1 MKKFAKILSLVLA
14 MLMIAGCFAGCGNLE
29 PEETPGQPVVGDGP
43 EDLNGKEF
51 MVAWWGADA
60 RHNNTMA
67 ALKEFDKTVDGLKTQ
82 VKYSGWGEFFS
93 MIDVDMA
100 GNTAPDVFQMTF
112 GKLKTYAQAGKL
124 LKLDDYIASGAL
136 DMSNVAESSIA
147 LGKTLDGVYAIPTG
161 INCTVYVYS
170 TEATKAAGV
179 TLSRTPT
186 LDELIT
192 AAKKVYDKTGMKI
205 VIEFEEYVR
214 MRGESYYNE
223 EGNQIGFSAQVLADW
238 WKFEKEGIEYG
249 YFTKPEDEIDGG
261 VSGLTDGKL
270 WCFTTYSNQI
280 TASEESSGKDL
291 EWMAVP
297 CTDAN
302 KSTSFVQPNTL
313 WVISAQTDLP
323 QTSLKLVNFFTNN
336 PAFYDKCGV
345 DRGMPISSKI
355 IEHLEPTMTED
366 QKLQAAILEEMEQLG
381 AFGPLPNTSA
391 KDTEAKTELTDY
403 MQMNKY
409 NMIPEAEMLAY
420 AEEAIQA
427 MNDAIG

>member
-29 PEETPGQPVVGDGP
+29 PEATPGQPVVGDGP

-136 DMSNVAESSIA
+136 DMSNVADSSLA
-147 LGKTLDGVYAIPTG
+147 LGKTLDGIYAIPTG
-161 INCTVYVYS
+161 TNCTVYVYS

-192 AAKKVYDKTGMKI
+192 AAMKVYDKTGMKI

-223 EGNQIGFSAQVLADW
+223 EGNKVGFSAQVLADW
-238 WKFEKEGIEYG
+238 WKFEREGI
-249 YFTKPEDEIDGG
+249 
-261 VSGLTDGKL
+261 
-270 WCFTTYSNQI
+270 
-280 TASEESSGKDL
+280 
-291 EWMAVP
+291 
-297 CTDAN
+297 
-302 KSTSFVQPNTL
+302 
-313 WVISAQTDLP
+313 
-323 QTSLKLVNFFTNN
+323 
-336 PAFYDKCGV
+336 
-345 DRGMPISSKI
+345 
-355 IEHLEPTMTED
+355 
-366 QKLQAAILEEMEQLG
+366 
-381 AFGPLPNTSA
+381 
-391 KDTEAKTELTDY
+391 
-403 MQMNKY
+403 
-409 NMIPEAEMLAY
+409 
-420 AEEAIQA
+420 
-427 MNDAIG
+427 